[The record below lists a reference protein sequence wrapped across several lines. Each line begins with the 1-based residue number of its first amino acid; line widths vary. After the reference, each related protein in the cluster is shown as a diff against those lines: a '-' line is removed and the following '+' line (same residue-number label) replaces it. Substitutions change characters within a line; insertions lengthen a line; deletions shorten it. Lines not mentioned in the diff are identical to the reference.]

1 MIDFGSVTSVVGAVF
16 LISGWVLI
24 LMQSLG
30 MVVLKNIYSRML
42 IAGLTDCTGL
52 LLVFGGLM
60 LYSDE
65 LVNIWKM
72 VLFLVFLILTSP
84 VTIHLI
90 ARSARKNMIGLSP
103 RRRNH
108 R

>member
-1 MIDFGSVTSVVGAVF
+1 MIDFNSISSVVGAVF

-42 IAGLTDCTGL
+42 IAGLTDCSGL
-52 LLVFGGLM
+52 ILVFVGLM
-60 LYSDE
+60 LYSDV

-72 VLFLVFLILTSP
+72 ILFLVFLILTSP

-103 RRRNH
+103 RRGAR